1 MKPKLKSFM
10 SCSTNNNNYGQK
22 LERCIAYRNNISQD
36 TLPHFYQVP
45 LHTPL
50 LYTNHSIVTQALPV
64 SLKNLR
70 LRWGGR
76 TVTQTVRFCLFNS
89 AITLHPL
96 IPQKN
101 MPNLSNGSK
110 CLIDDRWLFWG
121 CYEMGTQRT
130 WRGCRT
136 AADEDDLRDIH

>member
-1 MKPKLKSFM
+1 M
-10 SCSTNNNNYGQK
+10 G
-22 LERCIAYRNNISQD
+22 RNWSAASLISQD

-101 MPNLSNGSK
+101 MPNLSNASK
-110 CLIDDRWLFWG
+110 LTTGDCSGAAMRWGRKEHKGDAGQLL
-121 CYEMGTQRT
+121 MKM
-130 WRGCRT
+130 
-136 AADEDDLRDIH
+136 I